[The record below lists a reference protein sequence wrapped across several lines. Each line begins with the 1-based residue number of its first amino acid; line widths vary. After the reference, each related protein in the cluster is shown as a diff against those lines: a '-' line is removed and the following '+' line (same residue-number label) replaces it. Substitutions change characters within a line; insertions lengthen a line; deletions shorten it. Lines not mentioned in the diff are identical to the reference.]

1 MKSQE
6 NKDLFAITIGENIRK
21 SRLKHMMTINEL
33 AESANIDE
41 KNLNRIEL
49 GERVPSTYTL
59 AKIAGALS
67 INPGD
72 LYKGTLE
79 LLDIIPK
86 DHKSEQ

>member
-1 MKSQE
+1 MTSQE
-6 NKDLFAITIGENIRK
+6 NKDLFAFTIGENIRNHRIK
-21 SRLKHMMTINEL
+21 NMMTINEL

-59 AKIAGALS
+59 AKIAGALT

-79 LLDIIPK
+79 LLEITPKIIN
-86 DHKSEQ
+86 

>member
-1 MKSQE
+1 MGSQDKK
-6 NKDLFAITIGENIRK
+6 NLFAITIGENIRK
-21 SRLKHMMTINEL
+21 KRLKHMMTINEL

-67 INPGD
+67 VNPGD
-72 LYKGTLE
+72 LYKGTLH
-79 LLDIIPK
+79 LLDISPK
-86 DHKSEQ
+86 KS

>member
-6 NKDLFAITIGENIRK
+6 NKDLFAVTIGENIRK
-21 SRLKHMMTINEL
+21 KRLKHMLTINEL

-67 INPGD
+67 IDPGD

-79 LLDIIPK
+79 VLDIQLKNPRN
-86 DHKSEQ
+86 EQ